1 MNYFKLKFLLLFFA
15 LAVAIPPAWAGE
27 ESVTFSEQG
36 YTNQEVITSYEGA
49 NFSISFDKGTNK
61 NAPTYYSTGTA
72 IRLYGGNT
80 MTVTSEND
88 ITKIELSFASGEGT
102 NAITT
107 DVVTYS
113 DGTWT
118 GSSKSVKFTVG
129 GTSGHRRL
137 AGVKVTYTEGGD
149 TPPAEENIYQK
160 VTNASQLVA
169 DKTYIIVN
177 ESANVGMG
185 AVDDNR
191 YGTVVTGLEFA
202 DGKVNIGGTEVT
214 ELTLGGKKDA
224 WTFMLPNSQYLA
236 KGNNDNKFLLAT
248 SPTTNISKWKIDLS
262 NGCSIINND
271 NSDESYRYIR
281 YENNRFDIS
290 YESNVALYVKYEGGE
305 TPVKQDLTTFA
316 FSSATASAT
325 LGQAFTAPTLTVNP
339 TVDVTYSSSD
349 PDVATVANNGDV
361 TLVGAGTT
369 TITASFAGNDAYNAA
384 TAYYTLTVNAAQ
396 PTGLITDFYES
407 FDQTNGTGGNDG
419 SWSGNN
425 IASSNITTDN
435 QEWTLVK
442 GGGAKNCIKLGTS
455 SALGSAE
462 TPEISVNPGITYTL
476 TFKAGAWSGDQ
487 TTLKLSATGGDLGAT
502 SVTMTSADWQA
513 YSITFTATDE
523 TARIKFEG
531 VQASKAR
538 FFLDEVRLTHD
549 QNATPVTVVAKPEF
563 SVAGGSYTEAQT
575 VTITCATDGATIYYT
590 IDGTDPTEESTPYTG
605 AISISETTTLK
616 AIAVKDGQ
624 SSAVAEATYTIKTV
638 TSVANLQEANDL
650 TDGTEFIYTGEAV
663 VVWRDGS
670 QMWLQDPNA
679 KEGGALVYGNVVSSF
694 SSKDKLK
701 SGWTAKKGT
710 YNNASQFTEFS
721 AEKDGNQ
728 DASPFERTSISADN
742 VHEYVLLKGVSI
754 SDDKTSLTFPGEN
767 GSTLTVY
774 DKFKKLPSTIN
785 ATSTYDIDGIIVL
798 YGGNAEIYP
807 LGCEEHTAAVVEVKA
822 PEFTYNNE
830 AITGSSVE
838 VNAND
843 KITIT
848 SEEGTTLIYTTDGS
862 NPSESTTALQTDGNT
877 AEVTITEA
885 CTIKAVALDGDANES
900 EVVTLAVT
908 ISEPVQPGEERIY
921 QKVTSTD
928 QVTTGKYLIV
938 YENYNIAFDGSRET
952 LDGANNIV
960 EVTITDGEIKTDK
973 DIYFTYDATAKTLK
987 SASNKY
993 IGQSSYA
1000 NGLKQDEDATKYT
1013 NSITIDNGN
1022 AVITALQSGNNSN
1035 LFTTLRFNTNDTD
1048 YRFRY
1053 YKSGQQAIQL
1063 YKEVTGEPVV
1073 PELAVTLPEVPAE
1086 NYTVGQEVKVKATV
1100 ENGSENTK
1108 LTYSAK
1114 VGEETITLVADAET
1128 DNVTLPN
1135 KKSGNVEVTVTATDG
1150 DRTATDTKTYVFD
1163 RAPKIKINY
1172 TFDPEGLNY
1181 EKDQFVTLTVS
1192 TEGHFGEPTIT
1203 YNVTK
1208 IVNGSTQPVVASTA
1222 YNGLIT
1228 LPTNEV
1234 GDYRVTITAS
1244 DEYDHVLEGNQN
1256 ISTISPTYKV
1266 YSAINTIDE
1275 AQAGE
1280 TIKFNGEA
1288 VVAYHYK
1295 DSQFEN
1301 MWIRDAEDNSGLI
1314 KYQNF
1319 GSAKFAQRDKLAEGW
1334 TATYG
1339 MANSLSYFSD
1349 ASNLNA
1355 DGQVEKVEPYAL
1367 TTITADDVNKY
1378 ASLSEIKITKE
1389 ESGYYY
1395 FTVGDQEYR
1404 LAKKY
1409 CADAPEVG
1417 KYYNVVGVVTRNN
1430 DDIWMDLISIE
1441 EVNPVAIAG
1450 PTFCPAGGT
1459 YTEPKEV
1466 AIACA
1471 TPGMKVMYKIGEG
1484 ETWTEYTKPFK
1495 VSESC
1500 TVYAMGTMGNRTV
1513 YTDSEVTSATYTI
1526 NALPAA
1532 SITDGYYYLQSKAA
1546 ETSGKWAN
1554 VAGRRTLNFVDNA
1567 DQQAGT
1573 VFRVMTDPD
1582 SIGQIETL
1590 RSQGADMQGY
1600 AKRAMAYVG
1609 PFIELVLDKIA
1620 GSTLGDPEAA
1630 GGILGENGVELILK
1644 KFTENFDYHL
1654 YVEGDATN
1662 GYRIYGR
1669 TPSMQNVVDFYHD
1682 NTDKVEEKLP
1692 MLEDYINQVIA
1703 KVNGKVQSANL
1714 EFPAY
1719 SLKTVRDRIAEKYGI
1734 TLIDP
1739 EADMMGFYRQVL
1751 NNKEYVW
1758 DFAYQT
1764 AMIYLDAIKSSDAY
1778 KDIPNEYKAYVEK
1791 MEKVRPDTKYYIIER
1806 SNEPDYISENN
1817 VEINDA
1823 RSFWTLEE
1831 RPNFTVNFPAENKY
1845 GSKLVTTL
1853 YTDFAYDV
1861 PEGVTAYKVTA
1872 IDNGIATLADL
1883 GKNVPAQT
1891 PVLLMTEAAAKA
1903 EAVTKAV
1910 TLNTTDGTRP
1920 TDNKLEGPDYLIKKY
1935 EITSPTVELLF
1946 NVAEGIVGSE
1956 MMADYQYLKLRT
1968 SGTVNNRYFWG
1979 LSADDLKKCTEE
1991 NSNGK
1996 LDCVVRALGV
2006 DEEGQNIGFYRNRE
2020 AMAANQAFI
2029 PNIEFNPIL
2038 LEVVATPTFAPEAGT
2053 YNEAQNVT
2061 IACETEG
2068 ATIYYK
2074 TGDAED
2080 WTEYDPEQP
2089 IRVEATTTIQAYAA
2103 KDGLGD
2109 SEIAEATYTIE
2120 LPAEAPTFDPVPG
2133 SYTEAQQVT
2142 IIAPEGA
2149 TVTYRIDGGEW
2160 QTYTEGE
2167 KIQVEATQTIEAK
2180 VEMEGMSESAVATG
2194 YYVIDIPEALPTD
2207 MPTFDGYYSVLNS
2220 GKYANIQGRKTLTF
2234 TDAPDAQAGTVIRLK
2249 SDNTGKVE
2257 VLRSQAADLQR
2268 YAYRAMDY
2276 VPDIVQIVVDK
2287 LGAEGE
2293 GHILGKDGLDAI
2305 MTKFDESFKPDL
2317 YIEKAGDN
2325 GYRIYGRTPSMQPV
2339 VDFYR
2344 ENKDKVEAKLP
2355 DLVAFINSALAK
2367 LRNKANQAGMDGDN
2381 VFVDF
2386 DLKTIWTRMGG
2397 NLTDPEVDEMGFY
2410 RDVLNYKDNVWNFAY
2425 QTATFYLE
2433 KIKNTGTYTSLSE
2446 QLGEFAQYLDK
2457 IDQIHPDFKYYIVAN
2472 EEVTKP
2478 DFISQGNADIINN
2491 AARTIWTL
2499 EPRTDFTVNFP
2510 EANKHN
2516 GEYVTTLY
2524 TDFAY
2529 TLPEG
2534 VTAWAVTSV
2543 SDQGIGEL
2551 TAIDGT
2557 TIAAQTPV
2565 LLKSTT
2571 AGDVATFGITTAD
2584 GTAAP
2589 EGNLLVGP
2597 DYLIETYQIKTPE
2610 VVKMFEAI
2618 KTVLGENIYNDLVD
2632 KYGHLQFRTSG
2643 TVNNK
2648 YFWGLNEEEV
2658 KSCAEENPETGK
2670 KVKVVRS
2677 LGIKDDLLGFNDNEH
2692 VYTNKAL
2699 LVSTEHSAIN
2709 FSLRGDINKD
2719 GVISIIDVTALID
2732 ILLDLP
2738 ARNYLEPTTSYPK
2751 GLDYEAANVN
2761 ENEEGIEITDVT
2773 TLIDIL
2779 LNMPDQPAQGSGN

>member
-27 ESVTFSEQG
+27 
-36 YTNQEVITSYEGA
+36 
-49 NFSISFDKGTNK
+49 
-61 NAPTYYSTGTA
+61 
-72 IRLYGGNT
+72 
-80 MTVTSEND
+80 
-88 ITKIELSFASGEGT
+88 
-102 NAITT
+102 
-107 DVVTYS
+107 
-113 DGTWT
+113 
-118 GSSKSVKFTVG
+118 VK
-129 GTSGHRRL
+129 
-137 AGVKVTYTEGGD
+137 D
-149 TPPAEENIYQK
+149 
-160 VTNASQLVA
+160 
-169 DKTYIIVN
+169 
-177 ESANVGMG
+177 
-185 AVDDNR
+185 
-191 YGTVVTGLEFA
+191 
-202 DGKVNIGGTEVT
+202 
-214 ELTLGGKKDA
+214 ELTLSTFGVSGNTYTDVSGKKATSDAVYAGNLAGGNDAIQLRTDNSTSGIITTTSGGKVKSIKI
-224 WTFMLPNSQYLA
+224 TFNSH
-236 KGNNDNKFLLAT
+236 
-248 SPTTNISKWKIDLS
+248 TTAGRIV
-262 NGCSIINND
+262 
-271 NSDESYRYIR
+271 
-281 YENNRFDIS
+281 
-290 YESNVALYVKYEGGE
+290 NVYGK
-305 TPVKQDLTTFA
+305 
-316 FSSATASAT
+316 SSAYTAASELYNTNTRGKSIGA
-325 LGQAFTAPTLTVNP
+325 LNI
-339 TVDVTYSSSD
+339 D
-349 PDVATVANNGDV
+349 
-361 TLVGAGTT
+361 AGTT
-369 TITASFAGNDAYNAA
+369 GTITIPEGEEYSYIGIKSSSKAIYLDKIVIVWETESGSTTEKVA
-384 TAYYTLTVNAAQ
+384 T
-396 PTGLITDFYES
+396 PTFS
-407 FDQTNGTGGNDG
+407 PAGGNY
-419 SWSGNN
+419 N
-425 IASSNITTDN
+425 
-435 QEWTLVK
+435 
-442 GGGAKNCIKLGTS
+442 
-455 SALGSAE
+455 
-462 TPEISVNPGITYTL
+462 
-476 TFKAGAWSGDQ
+476 
-487 TTLKLSATGGDLGAT
+487 
-502 SVTMTSADWQA
+502 
-513 YSITFTATDE
+513 
-523 TARIKFEG
+523 
-531 VQASKAR
+531 
-538 FFLDEVRLTHD
+538 
-549 QNATPVTVVAKPEF
+549 
-563 SVAGGSYTEAQT
+563 EAQN
-575 VTITCATDGATIYYT
+575 VTISCATDGAAIHYT
-590 IDGTDPTEESTPYTG
+590 TDGTEPTAESPVYST
-605 AISISETTTLK
+605 AITVGETMTLK
-616 AIAVKDGQ
+616 AIAMKDDMEPSSIASATYTFPITNLADANELKEGTEFVYNGYAVVTHVVDNNQYQNADVWIRDNQGNAAYLFRAKPLGFKNGDVLKTGWTATKDVYNGLNELKNVTMVKDGT
-624 SSAVAEATYTIKTV
+624 AEAKPEIATEIKDTDVSKFVRLESISTIGNGVQWYDKFGTGETLDPNKTYNVEGIVGYNDGLQFYPITVEEIGSSQTELTITLNPAEETATVGETITVTVTTDSEAEFQATCDDANATVQQVNDGFTITSNTAGTYTVSVYATDGDLEKTV
-638 TSVANLQEANDL
+638 T
-650 TDGTEFIYTGEAV
+650 
-663 VVWRDGS
+663 
-670 QMWLQDPNA
+670 
-679 KEGGALVYGNVVSSF
+679 
-694 SSKDKLK
+694 
-701 SGWTAKKGT
+701 GT
-710 YNNASQFTEFS
+710 Y
-721 AEKDGNQ
+721 
-728 DASPFERTSISADN
+728 
-742 VHEYVLLKGVSI
+742 
-754 SDDKTSLTFPGEN
+754 TF
-767 GSTLTVY
+767 
-774 DKFKKLPSTIN
+774 
-785 ATSTYDIDGIIVL
+785 
-798 YGGNAEIYP
+798 
-807 LGCEEHTAAVVEVKA
+807 TAAPEPGVKT
-822 PEFTYNNE
+822 TY
-830 AITGSSVE
+830 
-838 VNAND
+838 
-843 KITIT
+843 K
-848 SEEGTTLIYTTDGS
+848 
-862 NPSESTTALQTDGNT
+862 
-877 AEVTITEA
+877 
-885 CTIKAVALDGDANES
+885 
-900 EVVTLAVT
+900 
-908 ISEPVQPGEERIY
+908 
-921 QKVTSTD
+921 KVTSTD
-928 QVTTGKYLIV
+928 QVITGKYLIV
-938 YENYNIAFDGSRET
+938 YEDDNIAFDGSRT
-952 LDGANNIV
+952 SLDAVSNTQ
-960 EVTITDGEIKTDK
+960 EVAISDNSITTDK
-973 DIYFTYDATAKTLK
+973 AIYFTYDATAQTLK
-987 SASNKY
+987 SASGFY
-993 IGQSSYA
+993 IGQTKYD
-1000 NGLKQDEDATKYT
+1000 NGLATDQTTQYT
-1013 NSITIDNGN
+1013 NSIAIDEDAN
-1022 AVITALQSGNNSN
+1022 AVITAQFADG
-1035 LFTTLRFNTNDTD
+1035 TDHPTLRYNSASNQL
-1048 YRFRY
+1048 RFRY
-1053 YKSGQQAIQL
+1053 YKSGQKAIQL
-1063 YKEVTGEPVV
+1063 YKEVTGDAPEPDLAITLDPAEKSATAGENIEVTVTANTDAEVIYVYTCNPATATLTETATGFTITSATAATVTVTVNAMDEDSREATATGTYTFTAAPEPGTYCPAVIEFDDNGSDDTNTFSNLESFKNYIINGKDFVSNMSCDKVYPGATGIKFSSSKGNGYLTINLANLSRGSWATTKIIVNAKKYGSDDAKISVNDSEEFTLTSEFADYEFPITSTEPLESITIDATKRLYVKSITIMHECGDEPVV
-1073 PELAVTLPEVPAE
+1073 PELVVTLPEVPAE
-1086 NYTVGQEVKVKATV
+1086 HYKVGQEVKVKATV

-1181 EKDQFVTLTVS
+1181 EKDQKVTLTVS

-1355 DGQVEKVEPYAL
+1355 DGQVEKVEPYVL

-1669 TPSMQNVVDFYHD
+1669 TPSMQHVVDFYHD

-1778 KDIPNEYKAYVEK
+1778 KNIPNEYKAYVEK

-1806 SNEPDYISENN
+1806 GNEPDYISENN

-2029 PNIEFNPIL
+2029 PNIEFNSIL

-2167 KIQVEATQTIEAK
+2167 KIQVEATQTIMAK
-2180 VEMEGMSESAVATG
+2180 ASKDGYTISETATG

-2491 AARTIWTL
+2491 AARTIWTIK
-2499 EPRTDFTVNFP
+2499 ERPNFTVNFP
-2510 EANKHN
+2510 AENKYGN
-2516 GEYVTTLY
+2516 EYVTTLY

-2738 ARNYLEPTTSYPK
+2738 AWNYLEPTTSYPK
-2751 GLDYEAANVN
+2751 GLDYEAADVN
-2761 ENEEGIEITDVT
+2761 ENKDIEITDVT

-2779 LNMPDQPAQGSGN
+2779 LNMPDQPAQGGGN

>member
-1 MNYFKLKFLLLFFA
+1 M
-15 LAVAIPPAWAGE
+15 
-27 ESVTFSEQG
+27 
-36 YTNQEVITSYEGA
+36 
-49 NFSISFDKGTNK
+49 
-61 NAPTYYSTGTA
+61 
-72 IRLYGGNT
+72 
-80 MTVTSEND
+80 
-88 ITKIELSFASGEGT
+88 
-102 NAITT
+102 
-107 DVVTYS
+107 
-113 DGTWT
+113 
-118 GSSKSVKFTVG
+118 
-129 GTSGHRRL
+129 
-137 AGVKVTYTEGGD
+137 
-149 TPPAEENIYQK
+149 
-160 VTNASQLVA
+160 
-169 DKTYIIVN
+169 
-177 ESANVGMG
+177 
-185 AVDDNR
+185 
-191 YGTVVTGLEFA
+191 
-202 DGKVNIGGTEVT
+202 
-214 ELTLGGKKDA
+214 
-224 WTFMLPNSQYLA
+224 
-236 KGNNDNKFLLAT
+236 
-248 SPTTNISKWKIDLS
+248 
-262 NGCSIINND
+262 
-271 NSDESYRYIR
+271 
-281 YENNRFDIS
+281 
-290 YESNVALYVKYEGGE
+290 
-305 TPVKQDLTTFA
+305 KQDLTTFE

-349 PDVATVANNGDV
+349 PGVATVANDGTV

-369 TITASFAGNDAYNAA
+369 TITASFAGNDEYNAA
-384 TAYYTLTVNAAQ
+384 TASYNLTVNAAQ

-407 FDQTNGTGGNDG
+407 FDQTNGTGGDDG

-435 QEWTLVK
+435 PEWTLVK
-442 GGGAKNCIKLGTS
+442 GGGAKKCIKLGTS

-462 TPEISVNPGITYTL
+462 TPEISVTPGITYTL

-502 SVTMTSADWQA
+502 SVTMTSADWKD

-531 VQASKAR
+531 FQATKAR

-563 SVAGGSYTEAQT
+563 SVAGGNYTTAQS
-575 VTITCATDGATIYYT
+575 VEISCATEDATIYYT
-590 IDGTDPTEESTPYTG
+590 TDGSEPTASSTEYTG
-605 AISISETTTLK
+605 AITINETTTLK

-638 TSVANLQEANDL
+638 TSVANLQAANALD
-650 TDGTEFIYTGEAV
+650 DDTEFIYTGEAV

-679 KEGGALVYGNVVSSF
+679 NVGGALVYGNVVSSF

-710 YNNASQFTEFS
+710 HNSASQFTEFS

-728 DASPFERTSISADN
+728 EASPFERTSISADN
-742 VHEYVLLKGVSI
+742 VHEYVILKGVSI
-754 SDDKTSLTFPGEN
+754 SSDKKSLTFPGEN

-774 DKFKKLPSTIN
+774 NKFNKLPETIN
-785 ATSTYDIDGIIVL
+785 ATSTYDIKGIIVL
-798 YGGNAEIYP
+798 FGGSTLEIYP
-807 LGCEEHTAAVVEVKA
+807 LGYEEHSAAVVEVKA

-862 NPSESTTALQTDGNT
+862 NPIENATALQTDGNT

-900 EVVTLAVT
+900 EVATLAVT
-908 ISEPVQPGEERIY
+908 ISEPVQPGEGRTY
-921 QKVTSTD
+921 KKVTSTD

-938 YENYNIAFDGSRET
+938 YENDNIAFDGSRET

-1181 EKDQFVTLTVS
+1181 EKDQLVTLTVS

-1222 YNGLIT
+1222 YNGHIT

-1349 ASNLNA
+1349 ASNLIA

-1669 TPSMQNVVDFYHD
+1669 TPSMQHVVDFYHD

-1806 SNEPDYISENN
+1806 DNEPDYISENN

-2491 AARTIWTL
+2491 AARTIWTIK
-2499 EPRTDFTVNFP
+2499 PRTDFTVNFP
-2510 EANKHN
+2510 ANAETTCDKFQKA
-2516 GEYVTTLY
+2516 TTLY

-2529 TLPEG
+2529 ELPEG
-2534 VTAWAVTSV
+2534 VTAYKVTDV
-2543 SDQGIGEL
+2543 VEG
-2551 TAIDGT
+2551 TAITEALSGV
-2557 TIAAQTPV
+2557 IPAQTPV
-2565 LLKSTT
+2565 LLMAAE
-2571 AGDVATFGITTAD
+2571 AGDKVLTLSTEA
-2584 GTAAP
+2584 GTAVT
-2589 EGNLLVGP
+2589 GNLLVGP
-2597 DYLIETYQIKTPE
+2597 DYLINTYKLTTPQVEGIFNMIKE
-2610 VVKMFEAI
+2610 K
-2618 KTVLGENIYNDLVD
+2618 LGEDFYNTYV
-2632 KYGHLQFRTSG
+2632 KEYEHLMYLNSG

-2648 YFWGLNEEEV
+2648 YFWGLKEEDV
-2658 KSCAEENPETGK
+2658 KKCTYLDEEG
-2670 KVKVVRS
+2670 VKDYVVRG
-2677 LGIKDDLLGFNDNEH
+2677 LEGNAFVNNKQ
-2692 VYTNKAL
+2692 VKTNKAF
-2699 LVSTEHSAIN
+2699 LVSEDAQII
-2709 FSLRGDINKD
+2709 SLNKRGDVNHDGKVNIKDVTDLIDRLLDPENTVACPICSDINLSGKVDIKD
-2719 GVISIIDVTALID
+2719 VTDLIDVLLTA
-2732 ILLDLP
+2732 P
-2738 ARNYLEPTTSYPK
+2738 YAEQEQSST
-2751 GLDYEAANVN
+2751 
-2761 ENEEGIEITDVT
+2761 
-2773 TLIDIL
+2773 
-2779 LNMPDQPAQGSGN
+2779 GSQD